1 MIPVCVCVCVS
12 VQLYLVGDIR
22 SSGPITAPWA
32 STLLV
37 DGPCLCL
44 RVQPMDCLLH
54 LPLANQQRALSFSAR
69 TERWSS
75 TDRLLVWYQCSAF
88 FLTFF
93 FFFFKCIFLVVV
105 TGGAFSLSHIFDWL
119 SLLFVMFIVLSE
131 GETSLTDPN
140 PPGVTTRDAA
150 HTDGTAEDQKVRRGC
165 VNRNHNKK

>member
-1 MIPVCVCVCVS
+1 MCVCVCVS
-12 VQLYLVGDIR
+12 PTLSGRRHQKQWANH
-22 SSGPITAPWA
+22 SSL
-32 STLLV
+32 S
-37 DGPCLCL
+37 
-44 RVQPMDCLLH
+44 LH
-54 LPLANQQRALSFSAR
+54 PPRRRPLPLPS
-69 TERWSS
+69 
-75 TDRLLVWYQCSAF
+75 CSANGLSASLTTGQSAAGSEFLSKNREVEFHWSIIGLISVFCF
-88 FLTFF
+88 FLDFF

-105 TGGAFSLSHIFDWL
+105 AGGAFSLSHIFDWL